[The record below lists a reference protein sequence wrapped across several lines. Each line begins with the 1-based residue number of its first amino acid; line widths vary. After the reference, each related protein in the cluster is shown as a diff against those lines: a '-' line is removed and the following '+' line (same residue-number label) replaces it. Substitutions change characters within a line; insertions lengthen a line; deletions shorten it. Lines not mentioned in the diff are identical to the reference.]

1 MSEKTKTS
9 GKTTTSGLH
18 VRPNDDI
25 RNILIKK
32 IITNV
37 NVDDFMEAFD
47 IIDNARI
54 NTLTN
59 GTIINVKNKIDKI
72 DYYTLFEL
80 YEKVNTE
87 KKYKSINMNEI
98 IVHINKIV
106 ATSKEKI
113 NELEYDKIVSLHE
126 KVNTQKNK
134 EIYKNTNTN
143 MDGIIYHINKIVN
156 DLNKYTVVPFHE
168 LESGNLYKSYEKKN
182 GEINDIG
189 KYTGESSTNS
199 NNITDKFA
207 LHYYIFETLDSNSL
221 PVRKKHTELG
231 IFPSTHFILKN
242 KDDSLSTDDINPLFD
257 DPSIGGR
264 KRRKTKKKTHS
275 MRKKTK
281 QKSKKSTRR
290 KTKRRLSK
298 K

>member
-1 MSEKTKTS
+1 MSEETS
-9 GKTTTSGLH
+9 MSGLNI
-18 VRPNDDI
+18 RPNDAI

-37 NVDDFMEAFD
+37 NVDDFMKAF
-47 IIDNARI
+47 N
-54 NTLTN
+54 
-59 GTIINVKNKIDKI
+59 IINNNKINKPTKDTIKNVKDKIEQI

-87 KKYKSINMNEI
+87 KKYKSPNMKEI

-106 ATSKEKI
+106 NNDTSKEKI

-126 KVNTQKNK
+126 KVNTEKNK
-134 EIYKNTNTN
+134 EIYKNTNMN
-143 MDGIIYHINKIVN
+143 GIIDHIHKIFN

-168 LESGNLYKSYEKKN
+168 LESGKLYKSYEKEN
-182 GEINDIG
+182 GKINDIG

-207 LHYYIFETLDSNSL
+207 YKDYIFESVDNEGN
-221 PVRKKHTELG
+221 PVRKKHTELE
-231 IFPSTHFILKN
+231 ICPNTHFILKN
-242 KDDSLSTDDINPLFD
+242 KDDSLSANDIKVNGVGNP
-257 DPSIGGR
+257 PSGGR

-281 QKSKKSTRR
+281 QKSKKPTRR